1 MEVGNKAIY
10 DGQFRGNTL
19 VVGKTGKTYFVQ
31 KLGLNKFFGKLV
43 KTEWVTGIETD
54 EQREAEIQSCF
65 SNKVEFYLAIK
76 PDELVS
82 LIEQFKLRT
91 RDTANNEN
99 ISVFAEKIS
108 MDHLIVM
115 YDVSGIAD
123 NCKKFA
129 EFLTVCRKYR
139 YHGIYIFHI
148 IAPGSQKAN
157 NIVVKFVEEDVQI
170 C

>member
-19 VVGKTGKTYFVQ
+19 LVGKTGKTYFVQ

-65 SNKVEFYLAIK
+65 SNKVEFHLGIE
-76 PDELVS
+76 PDELVY
-82 LIEQFKLRT
+82 LIQQFKLRT
-91 RDTANNEN
+91 RDTTNNEN
-99 ISVFAEKIS
+99 ISIFAEKIS

-115 YDVSGIAD
+115 DNVLGIAD

-139 YHGIYIFHI
+139 YRGIYVFHI
-148 IAPGSQKAN
+148 SAPES
-157 NIVVKFVEEDVQI
+157 QI
-170 C
+170 CKKIL